1 MKIIVSMLLL
11 YFTTSVSATECDCS
25 IYPFK
30 PNPPCYSMCV
40 AKLSSKTN
48 IDLSSVKNIDPEV
61 SAAITVLSESKD
73 RNNIKFEKINDKAEL
88 KRAVKW

>member
-1 MKIIVSMLLL
+1 
-11 YFTTSVSATECDCS
+11 
-25 IYPFK
+25 
-30 PNPPCYSMCV
+30 MCV